1 MRERA
6 GKSAGFGALS
16 FRSEA
21 AIRKLGE
28 TLLAA
33 GLLVEEELSHGGTVV
48 GLTAAGR
55 VALKSGDMSRVIGS

>member
-33 GLLVEEELSHGGTVV
+33 GLLVEEELAHGGAVV

-55 VALKSGDMSRVIGS
+55 RALRETGVLDGLVG